1 MIRNDVFAHGS
12 NSKNKTREEK
22 KRQTDTPTENAP
34 SMKRINLTAK
44 LSSNTYPI
52 EVELFNTRKS
62 IATNSITKMIHTEDT
77 KDNYADDINEANR
90 YGKYAID
97 DERVIYVDDLIRYN
111 RKTICLYQCR
121 NRKAP

>member
-52 EVELFNTRKS
+52 EVDLFNTRKS

-77 KDNYADDINEANR
+77 KDNYPLL
-90 YGKYAID
+90 
-97 DERVIYVDDLIRYN
+97 DESSSLDSTLSD
-111 RKTICLYQCR
+111 LYQNKR
-121 NRKAP
+121 TPSVLG